1 MSQEFT
7 VTLTQKE
14 IDLIWLITA
23 YITPKTMGDDTIA
36 VLSEKIESHVSKDN
50 LEAYHLV
57 QFYND
62 DEFVEGTN
70 QKKPLDAL
78 NVSAKVHV

>member
-23 YITPKTMGDDTIA
+23 YITPTTKGDDIISG
-36 VLSEKIESHVSKDN
+36 LSDKIEPHVSKEN

-70 QKKPLDAL
+70 QKRPLDAL